1 MTAHLLVLAFV
12 AGAVVGLSH
21 RAVGTRST
29 TLGHLSQK
37 TSDLRDQRVVVSNVV
52 SNVVGGVVHG
62 RFLVVP
68 STVSSRHPVVFA
80 SSSDPFVV
88 AESRTY
94 RGYCF
99 GVTFDPIPGIPVDPP
114 FVYVLGV
121 SPAP

>member
-1 MTAHLLVLAFV
+1 MQCAADFESIMPIV
-12 AGAVVGLSH
+12 AE
-21 RAVGTRST
+21 RS
-29 TLGHLSQK
+29 GGVEGVAARG
-37 TSDLRDQRVVVSNVV
+37 RDQRVVVSNVV